1 MVADSLRGKG
11 GRMDRRENM
20 RKKNREKCELDS
32 KGYSDEVGICN
43 KKVSD
48 KKHCGDCG
56 YFNNENTSR

>member
-1 MVADSLRGKG
+1 
-11 GRMDRRENM
+11 MDRRENM